1 MSGIKQ
7 CHSNIRRKDGCI
19 MKGGTVT
26 VGEELDGGTV
36 VPSGGKVMAMG
47 SAEEPEE
54 ELAELSGTSGATSEN
69 LWSLQIS

>member
-1 MSGIKQ
+1 MGGKKQ

-19 MKGGTVT
+19 MKGGTVA
-26 VGEELDGGTV
+26 GELDGGTV

-47 SAEEPEE
+47 SVEEPER

-69 LWSLQIS
+69 LWNLQIC